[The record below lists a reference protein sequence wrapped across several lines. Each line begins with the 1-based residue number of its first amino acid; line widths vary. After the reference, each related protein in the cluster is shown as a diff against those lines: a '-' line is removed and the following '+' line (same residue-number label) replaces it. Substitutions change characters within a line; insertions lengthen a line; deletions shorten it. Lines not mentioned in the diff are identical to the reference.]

1 MISHV
6 LKWSDIIFLQLNM
19 SILQTNKGIIWNL
32 EINQVSQ
39 KISESIKILKTYTF
53 AQAYVFKER
62 KTISKKPVSM
72 WIWVSLAIF
81 SISENYVCVTFPC
94 VSISSQWHCICKIK
108 TPQWQKI
115 LFAWLHKASSC
126 TTCRTDWAAII
137 QTSYRFPSTPNI
149 IMALFCIHTLIRKI
163 CQLSVNDH

>member
-1 MISHV
+1 MISHI

-62 KTISKKPVSM
+62 KN
-72 WIWVSLAIF
+72 F
-81 SISENYVCVTFPC
+81 
-94 VSISSQWHCICKIK
+94 QK
-108 TPQWQKI
+108 T
-115 LFAWLHKASSC
+115 C
-126 TTCRTDWAAII
+126 
-137 QTSYRFPSTPNI
+137 
-149 IMALFCIHTLIRKI
+149 
-163 CQLSVNDH
+163 